1 MFSILASTPTI
12 DIDTTTLFEHINTW
26 IPVFFGLLA
35 IVGGIRIGRSIVV
48 WIIDAVTAAF
58 K

>member
-12 DIDTTTLFEHINTW
+12 DIDTTTLFDSINDW
-26 IPVFFGLLA
+26 IPLFMGLLA
-35 IVGGIRIGRSIVV
+35 IVGGIRIGRAIVM
-48 WIIDAVTAAF
+48 WIIDAVTDAF